1 MRAVALVLVWSLWG
15 CSSVSGPAD
24 WLLPDQFTLGQGST
38 STALGGKR
46 DTHWGYDSWDSTY
59 EGESESTYAALTWD
73 LPGIQK
79 SDGMSRETQ
88 RNMALLIHKMAEEEI
103 EAVDDSDSLAP
114 AMTLREGAPTPPW
127 WLPYGFGGAILLFLI
142 FMGIKSRGNGWH

>member
-1 MRAVALVLVWSLWG
+1 MRALALLCVWSLGG

-24 WLLPDQFTLGQGST
+24 WLLPDEFTMGQGSSSMNT
-38 STALGGKR
+38 HTTGGYVGHT
-46 DTHWGYDSWDSTY
+46 DMYEY
-59 EGESESTYAALTWD
+59 EGDGEGESTYAALTWD

-88 RNMALLIHKMAEEEI
+88 RNMALLLDKMVADELGE
-103 EAVDDSDSLAP
+103 VDDSDSP
-114 AMTLREGAPTPPW
+114 PVVMTLREGAPTPPW
-127 WLPYGFGGAILLFLI
+127 WLPYGFGVAILLFLV